1 MSRVQSKRADEIGAR
16 LTAKFATRD
25 PYEIA
30 EGLGIHI
37 YKEDFQRLKG
47 MYRVIKRRRCIFLN
61 SNLPEHKARIVCAHE
76 IGHDQL
82 HREFAKGDGL
92 QEFMIYQMTSRR
104 EYEANIVAASIL
116 LPDDEVT
123 DYIYNYHYD
132 AEQIARVM
140 NTDINLVAL
149 KISHLRSEGHA
160 LRELEHNPRF
170 LK

>member
-1 MSRVQSKRADEIGAR
+1 MVFLDSTQVDNVGER
-16 LTAKFATRD
+16 LVSNFGTRD
-25 PYEIA
+25 PFAIA

-37 YKEDFQRLKG
+37 YREDFNRLKG
-47 MYRVIKRRRCIFLN
+47 MYRVIKKRRCIFLN
-61 SNLPEHKARIVCAHE
+61 SRLPEHEARIVCAHE

-116 LPDDEVT
+116 LPDDEII

-132 AEQIARVM
+132 AEQIARVL
-140 NTDINLVAL
+140 NSDINLVAL
-149 KISHLRSEGHA
+149 KISHLQSMGHA
-160 LRELEHNPRF
+160 LRGLEHNSRF

>member
-1 MSRVQSKRADEIGAR
+1 MQSMRIDNIGSRLA
-16 LTAKFATRD
+16 AKFGTRD
-25 PYEIA
+25 PYAIA

-37 YKEDFQRLKG
+37 YEENFQRLKG

-61 SNLPEHKARIVCAHE
+61 GNLPAHEARIVCAHE

-116 LPDDEVT
+116 LPDDEII
-123 DYIYNYHYD
+123 DYIYNYNYD
-132 AEQIARVM
+132 AEQISRAM
-140 NTDINLVAL
+140 KSNINLVAL
-149 KISHLRSEGHA
+149 KISHLRQEGHA
-160 LRELEHNPRF
+160 LRGLEHNPRF